1 MSKSVPKKPRT
12 ISGTR
17 NKDSKITDKPWV
29 AHFLIAVTVLLAFY
43 GSINENY
50 NLDDEY
56 IYNSLPKPEEG
67 LGGALSVFGKTYNF
81 SDYRPVTIFTFAIE
95 QLFTGMQPQIS
106 HTINLL
112 LYLILNLSIFHILS
126 RFPVKAIRPIALMS
140 VLLFSVHTSHTEVV
154 CSIKNR
160 DNILSM
166 LFGIWSLHLFIR
178 YYTSHRLAFLLSA
191 ILLLFLGILSK
202 YDAIVFL
209 LITLLT
215 LLSFYERDKKKL
227 VILTIGTLVMI
238 LMHNGLMESV
248 IQSQETSYR
257 NFASFTE
264 NPLYLNS
271 GLLTRISQSIQTV
284 SYYIKFMLIPK
295 GYYYYFGFDMIPLKP
310 LLSPDILLLLLIQL
324 LIVGFAIYQYNKNRL
339 MSYGILFFYLGISYC
354 LNLIVTVAG
363 IVSVRYSFIASLGF
377 CIFAG
382 TLLQVLSEKLKS
394 NPVIQ
399 SQAIFN
405 KITPKLLGILTG
417 LLVLFYL
424 ASTLNRNKDWKD
436 IFTLI
441 RADIGGMKK
450 SFQGN
455 RIAATYLLFSAS
467 KEQDTSSRKLLLKQG
482 LQYSLNARALYKK
495 DAYVNEL
502 VGQAYY
508 NLGNIPSAKAA
519 FKDNLAVNDTSVV
532 SLEFLGDIYF
542 EREQKYDS
550 AAILFKKITS
560 IRPAYETPY
569 FKYLNAGYRAGKKQ
583 EVFDYFRQQQ
593 ERKSN
598 GYIPAQCLAYYYF
611 FEKDSTRG
619 MEYMKAS
626 FEAGFR
632 NPDVAKFTQQYF
644 LLHDNKKDADYM
656 NHFLPNGL

>member
-56 IYNSLPKPEEG
+56 IYNSLPDVEKG
-67 LGGALSVFGKTYNF
+67 FGGVLSVFGKPYNF
-81 SDYRPVTIFTFAIE
+81 SDYRPVTIFTFATE
-95 QLFTGMQPQIS
+95 QLLFGTHPQVS
-106 HTINLL
+106 HTINVL
-112 LYLILNLSIFHILS
+112 LYLLLCMSIFHLLS
-126 RFPVKAIRPIALMS
+126 KLPIQGIKYVSLAAI
-140 VLLFSVHTSHTEVV
+140 LLFSVHTSHTEVV

-166 LFGIWSLHLFIR
+166 LLGMWSLSLFIR
-178 YYTSHRLAFLLSA
+178 YYTGHRLIFFILG
-191 ILLLFLGILSK
+191 ILLLFCGILSK
-202 YDAIVFL
+202 LDSIVF
-209 LITLLT
+209 IFIVPLT
-215 LLSFYERDKKKL
+215 LVFFYGKDVKRL
-227 VILTIGTLVMI
+227 AGIFAGCIVMI
-238 LMHNGLMESV
+238 VLENILMESV
-248 IQSQETSYR
+248 IRTQQTSYR
-257 NFASFTE
+257 NFVSYTE
-264 NPLYLNS
+264 NPLYNHPGFLPK
-271 GLLTRISQSIQTV
+271 ISQSIQTV

-310 LLSPDILLLLLIQL
+310 LFSPDILFLLLMQL
-324 LIVGFAIYQYNKNRL
+324 LIVSFAIYQYNKNRL

-382 TLLQVLSEKLKS
+382 TMLQVLSEKLK
-394 NPVIQ
+394 NHPFIQ
-399 SQAIFN
+399 SQTFFN

-436 IFTLI
+436 IYTLI

-519 FKDNLAVNDTSVV
+519 FEDNLAVNDTSVV

-542 EREQKYDS
+542 EKEQQYDS

-644 LLHDNKKDADYM
+644 LFHDNKKDADYM
-656 NHFLPNGL
+656 NRFLPNGL